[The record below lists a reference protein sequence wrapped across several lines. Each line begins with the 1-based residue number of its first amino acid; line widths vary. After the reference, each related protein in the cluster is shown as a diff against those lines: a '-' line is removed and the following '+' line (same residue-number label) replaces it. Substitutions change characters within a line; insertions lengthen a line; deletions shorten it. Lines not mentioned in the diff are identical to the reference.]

1 MSAADAP
8 RRQLG
13 RGLSALLGDTST
25 EAATGAAAAAQ
36 RGVKLVPVGQIHA
49 GRSQPRRHFDEA
61 EMAELTASVRAQGLL
76 QPVLLRRDPA
86 DPARFEL
93 VAGERRWRAA
103 QAAQLHEIPALVK
116 ELSDREA
123 LEAALVENL
132 QRQDLSALEEA
143 SAYQRLVDDFGHTQE
158 KVADALG
165 KSRSHVANTIRLL
178 ELPEEVK
185 AWLEEGKLTPGHAR
199 LLIGTENPVALAQR
213 IINLGLTVRQ
223 AEKLVAEAR
232 GKPQKKKLQPKRAN
246 GKDADT
252 RSLERQL
259 TESLGLRVTLQH
271 KPGGQKGSLTI
282 EYESLDQLDNV
293 LAILQ
298 K

>member
-13 RGLSALLGDTST
+13 RGLSALLGDTRT
-25 EAATGAAAAAQ
+25 EAATGEAAAAQ

-49 GRSQPRRHFDEA
+49 GRAQPRKHFDDD
-61 EMAELTASVRAQGLL
+61 EMAELIASVRTQGLL
-76 QPVLLRRDPA
+76 QPVLLRRDPV

-116 ELSDREA
+116 DLNDREA

-143 SAYQRLVDDFGHTQE
+143 SAYQRLVDEFGHTQE
-158 KVADALG
+158 KIAEALG
-165 KSRSHVANTIRLL
+165 KSRPHVANTIRLL
-178 ELPEEVK
+178 ELPDEVK
-185 AWLEEGKLTPGHAR
+185 AWLNEGKLTPGHAR
-199 LLIGTENPVALAQR
+199 LLVAAEDPIGLAQK
-213 IINLGLTVRQ
+213 IVNLGLTVRQ

-232 GKPQKKKLQPKRAN
+232 ATPKKKKLAKRGA

-252 RSLERQL
+252 RALERQL
-259 TESLGLRVTLQH
+259 TETLGLRVNIAH
-271 KPGGQKGSLTI
+271 KPGSQKGSLTI
-282 EYESLDQLDNV
+282 EYDSLDQLDNF
-293 LAILQ
+293 LALLQ
-298 K
+298 R